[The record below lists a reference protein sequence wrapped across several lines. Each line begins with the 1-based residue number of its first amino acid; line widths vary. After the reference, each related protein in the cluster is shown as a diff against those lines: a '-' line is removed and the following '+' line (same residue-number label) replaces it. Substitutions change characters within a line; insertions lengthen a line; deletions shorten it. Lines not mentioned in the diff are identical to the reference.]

1 MEDRE
6 VRPFTMWKHFKGA
19 RALVIAVANH
29 SETGE
34 KLVVYNCMDNNPNS
48 NHKDGIYAR
57 PLKMFLSE
65 VDHEK
70 YPNVQQKYRFEE
82 INVE

>member
-1 MEDRE
+1 MWRCFNIKQELPINERIRAKE
-6 VRPFTMWKHFKGA
+6 VQ
-19 RALVIAVANH
+19 LI

-34 KLVVYNCMDNNPNS
+34 KLVVYRCMDNNGKT

-57 PLKMFLSE
+57 PLDMFLSK

-70 YPNVQQKYRFEE
+70 YPDATQKYRFEE
-82 INVE
+82 IID

>member
-1 MEDRE
+1 MEERV
-6 VRPFTMWKHFKGA
+6 VRPFTTWRHFKGM
-19 RALVIAVANH
+19 RAFVITVATH

-34 KLVVYNCMDNNPNS
+34 RLVVYNCMDNAGKS

-57 PLKMFLSE
+57 PLDMFLSE

-70 YPNVQQKYRFEE
+70 YPIVTQKYRFEE
-82 INVE
+82 ITD